1 MQLEDEQSAGV
12 SRPLDKDLARRRKR
26 RAALF
31 APPRETAGDRPI
43 DMSRI
48 DLCLSFGKHHSVD
61 DAAEL
66 AEEMRRVAP
75 HVYVQETVDMP
86 EAERLARIVRTNLEN
101 ARARKERGFRDALLA
116 AHQGEAWERDYS
128 REERRIVIDSKRV
141 VFYTVEGYSPS
152 EIADWRRALAL
163 TQDAA
168 PLEACLARGDIEG
181 ALRHERENLECFAKV
196 GIGAKNARI
205 VEGFE
210 RMRGE
215 LLRVAPQ
222 LAGSTALT
230 LLARYGRA
238 HEGLWSSL
246 REKGFRVSVR
256 GAESPAVFSDAVL
269 IRMSAGERVSDEA
282 VAAALFQGLHST
294 VFPLDVTRRYS
305 EWSANLHRR
314 FERLGRTPALFTLP
328 RAAAGSSGDLRALA
342 ARVATVLRAL
352 D

>member
-168 PLEACLARGDIEG
+168 RS
-181 ALRHERENLECFAKV
+181 R
-196 GIGAKNARI
+196 
-205 VEGFE
+205 
-210 RMRGE
+210 
-215 LLRVAPQ
+215 
-222 LAGSTALT
+222 
-230 LLARYGRA
+230 
-238 HEGLWSSL
+238 
-246 REKGFRVSVR
+246 RVSR
-256 GAESPAVFSDAVL
+256 AVTSKVPSGT
-269 IRMSAGERVSDEA
+269 SARTSS
-282 VAAALFQGLHST
+282 AL
-294 VFPLDVTRRYS
+294 PR
-305 EWSANLHRR
+305 SASAR
-314 FERLGRTPALFTLP
+314 RTPA
-328 RAAAGSSGDLRALA
+328 SSKASSACEANSYG
-342 ARVATVLRAL
+342 
-352 D
+352 